1 MPVPRSG
8 SSRRGWL
15 VASYAGA
22 AAFFAL
28 EAVARQPGRASDLA
42 AAGSDQGT
50 TRQIVAAYALAAGL
64 SPLLGRLQAGRLP
77 PVSGPAG
84 VAMMAAGLTLRA
96 WSMRTLGAYY
106 SRTLRTTSDQQM
118 VESGP
123 YQVIRH
129 PGYLG
134 SIMVWT
140 GLAVTS
146 GSGAAAAGVT
156 ALMGHAYGRRIAS
169 EEAMLAGR
177 FGSAY
182 AEYSQRTKRLI
193 PFIW

>member
-1 MPVPRSG
+1 MPRFG

-15 VASYAGA
+15 MASYAGA

-28 EAVARQPGRASDLA
+28 EAVAREPGDASGLA
-42 AAGSDQGT
+42 ATASDQGT
-50 TRQIVAAYALAAGL
+50 TRLIVAAYGVAAGL
-64 SPLLGRLQAGRLP
+64 SPVLRRLPAGRMP
-77 PVSGPAG
+77 PVCGPAG
-84 VAMMAAGLTLRA
+84 VGVMAAGLALRA
-96 WSMRTLGAYY
+96 WSMRALGPYY
-106 SRTLRTTSDQQM
+106 SRTLRTTSDQVV

-123 YQVIRH
+123 YRVIRH

-140 GLAVTS
+140 GFGVAS
-146 GSGAAAAGVT
+146 GSAAAALAVA
-156 ALMGHAYGRRIAS
+156 ALMGAAYSRRIAA
-169 EEAMLAGR
+169 EEDMLTGKL
-177 FGSAY
+177 GTAY

>member
-1 MPVPRSG
+1 
-8 SSRRGWL
+8 
-15 VASYAGA
+15 
-22 AAFFAL
+22 
-28 EAVARQPGRASDLA
+28 
-42 AAGSDQGT
+42 
-50 TRQIVAAYALAAGL
+50 
-64 SPLLGRLQAGRLP
+64 
-77 PVSGPAG
+77 
-84 VAMMAAGLTLRA
+84 
-96 WSMRTLGAYY
+96 MRTLGAYY

-123 YQVIRH
+123 CQVIRH

-140 GLAVTS
+140 GLALTS
-146 GSGAAAAGVT
+146 GSGAAAAGVA
-156 ALMGHAYGRRIAS
+156 ALTGHAYGRRIAA

-182 AEYSQRTKRLI
+182 AEYSRRTKRLI

>member
-1 MPVPRSG
+1 VPMPQSG

-15 VASYAGA
+15 AASYAGA

-28 EAVARQPGRASDLA
+28 EAVAREPGEASDLA
-42 AAGSDQGT
+42 ATESDQGT
-50 TRQIVAAYALAAGL
+50 TRQLVAAYGLAAGL
-64 SPLLGRLQAGRLP
+64 SPMLRRLRAGQLP
-77 PVSGPAG
+77 PVSEPAG
-84 VAMMAAGLTLRA
+84 VGMMTAGLALRA

-106 SRTLRTTSDQQM
+106 SRILRTTSDQGV
-118 VESGP
+118 VEYGP
-123 YQVIRH
+123 YRVIRH

-140 GLAVTS
+140 GFAVTS
-146 GSGAAAAGVT
+146 GSAAAALGVA
-156 ALMGHAYGRRIAS
+156 ALMGNAYSRRIAA
-169 EEAMLAGR
+169 EEAMLTGR